1 MFSRDSAVHEARA
14 ESAVRDLS
22 ANLDPR
28 SFCRV
33 TKGMGLIE
41 AALEAGAPD
50 NVSVIIVDAM
60 AN

>member
-33 TKGMGLIE
+33 TKGMGLGIGFS
-41 AALEAGAPD
+41 LP
-50 NVSVIIVDAM
+50 
-60 AN
+60 